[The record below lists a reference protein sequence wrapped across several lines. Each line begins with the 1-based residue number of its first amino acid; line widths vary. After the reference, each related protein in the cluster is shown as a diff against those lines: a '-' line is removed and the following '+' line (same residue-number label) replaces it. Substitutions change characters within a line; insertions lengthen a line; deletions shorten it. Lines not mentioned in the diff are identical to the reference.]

1 MGRAKKNVEVE
12 AQVIARGNVVPM
24 MTEAESAETVQYV
37 SDEDAAREDRLV
49 SEIRMITEQTKQ
61 VVLFNSIEI
70 GRRLTEA
77 KAMVKRGTWGTWL
90 KERVDYSQRTANNFM
105 KIYQEYGRNGL
116 AEKSQALANL
126 SYTQALALIDLPE
139 DERARFAEERKAGEM
154 ALRKLQEEVRQENE
168 SWAQMSDGELF
179 DTLIDL
185 DGRYCVTEDQETIG
199 ERLNALFKSGELF
212 EKIYPV
218 VVSENNKENFTEAGI
233 TFDRYLDMLITY
245 RVELMQMNDGIG
257 TIRLQDSH
265 LETFGISRQKIREAA
280 FANLEGIVDF
290 MTLRDDASG
299 FKMVA
304 ATRKDKQF
312 GGAAAMLLP
321 SVRRRLAE
329 MFGTDSLVFLPSSI
343 TEVIV
348 VAQTAGEPETLLAMV
363 HEINEMEVALEE
375 RLTDSIYP
383 MRLADGEYRLSV
395 IRP

>member
-1 MGRAKKNVEVE
+1 M
-12 AQVIARGNVVPM
+12 
-24 MTEAESAETVQYV
+24 
-37 SDEDAAREDRLV
+37 
-49 SEIRMITEQTKQ
+49 
-61 VVLFNSIEI
+61 
-70 GRRLTEA
+70 
-77 KAMVKRGTWGTWL
+77 
-90 KERVDYSQRTANNFM
+90 
-105 KIYQEYGRNGL
+105 
-116 AEKSQALANL
+116 
-126 SYTQALALIDLPE
+126 
-139 DERARFAEERKAGEM
+139 EERKEMNGQRMMTREELEMRLPALNHIAEQRDAKFRLRYAEKTVNNGIERGYTLDAGTTVSVNVY
-154 ALRKLQEEVRQENE
+154 QNE
-168 SWAQMSDGELF
+168 RWAQMSDGELF

-218 VVSENNKENFTEAGI
+218 VVSENNTESFAKAGI

-245 RVELMQMNDGIG
+245 RVELMQMNAGIG

-312 GGAAAMLLP
+312 GGAAMLLP

-343 TEVIV
+343 SEVIAV
-348 VAQTAGEPETLLAMV
+348 PQTAGEPEMLLAMV

>member
-1 MGRAKKNVEVE
+1 M
-12 AQVIARGNVVPM
+12 P
-24 MTEAESAETVQYV
+24 
-37 SDEDAAREDRLV
+37 DE
-49 SEIRMITEQTKQ
+49 
-61 VVLFNSIEI
+61 
-70 GRRLTEA
+70 
-77 KAMVKRGTWGTWL
+77 
-90 KERVDYSQRTANNFM
+90 
-105 KIYQEYGRNGL
+105 
-116 AEKSQALANL
+116 
-126 SYTQALALIDLPE
+126 
-139 DERARFAEERKAGEM
+139 
-154 ALRKLQEEVRQENE
+154 
-168 SWAQMSDGELF
+168 ELF
-179 DTLIDL
+179 DTLNDL

-304 ATRKDKQF
+304 AARKDNQF

-321 SVRRRLAE
+321 SVRRRLAK

-343 TEVIV
+343 SEVIV

>member
-1 MGRAKKNVEVE
+1 MEERREMNGQR
-12 AQVIARGNVVPM
+12 M
-24 MTEAESAETVQYV
+24 MTREELEMRLPALNHIAEQR
-37 SDEDAAREDRLV
+37 DAKFRL
-49 SEIRMITEQTKQ
+49 R
-61 VVLFNSIEI
+61 
-70 GRRLTEA
+70 
-77 KAMVKRGTWGTWL
+77 
-90 KERVDYSQRTANNFM
+90 Y
-105 KIYQEYGRNGL
+105 
-116 AEKSQALANL
+116 AEKTVNNGIERG
-126 SYTQALALIDLPE
+126 YTLD
-139 DERARFAEERKAGEM
+139 AGTTVSVNVY
-154 ALRKLQEEVRQENE
+154 QNE

-304 ATRKDKQF
+304 ATRK
-312 GGAAAMLLP
+312 
-321 SVRRRLAE
+321 LAE